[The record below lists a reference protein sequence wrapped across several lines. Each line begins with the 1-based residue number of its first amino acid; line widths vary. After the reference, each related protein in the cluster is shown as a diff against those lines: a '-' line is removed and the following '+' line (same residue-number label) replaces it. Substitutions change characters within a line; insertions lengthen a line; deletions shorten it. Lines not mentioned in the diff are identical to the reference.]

1 MTTNI
6 EPNRTVWKM
15 TPGLWGLLLLVS
27 VALGILFFDGLVA
40 AVKNWLKTEEYSHGI
55 LIPPIVL
62 FLIWQRKDQLE
73 QIPFRTSWIG
83 VGVVLLGL
91 VGLFVGELTQIF
103 GVINYSFVIVLMGAL
118 WSFMGGKAFKLIW
131 VPLVILFFSIPL
143 PNFLYHNLSSQLQL
157 ISSQLGVAFIRLFD
171 ISVYLEGNVIDL
183 GDYKLQ
189 VVDACSGLRYLFP
202 LMTLGFIAAYFF
214 KGALWKRAVIF
225 LSSIPIT
232 ILMNSL
238 RIGMIGI
245 TVEYWGV
252 AAAEG
257 LLHDFEGWAVFMA
270 CTAML
275 ILEMWALAHVGSG
288 RMPLRE
294 AFGLDFP
301 AETPEGAEVRPRKLS
316 PGIIVSGIVIV
327 ASLVGVNFLN
337 QRADIIPQRTDFSAF
352 PLQIDGWAGTRG
364 TIEQIYLDA
373 LDLTD
378 YVEADFVSDT
388 HGRVNFYVAYYESQ
402 KKGAGIHSPRNCLP
416 GGGWRIENLSQ
427 PTLDDVT
434 MSDAPLRVNRVLIKQ
449 GDYTQLVY
457 YWFKQRDRLMTNEYV
472 LRGYLLWDA
481 LTRSRTDGAL
491 IRLTTTVPL
500 GEDIRKAD
508 ERLTAFAK
516 VATEPLKTFVP
527 D

>member
-1 MTTNI
+1 MITNT
-6 EPNRTVWKM
+6 EAPPPTWKISLQ
-15 TPGLWGLLLLVS
+15 LWGLLLLVA
-27 VALGILFFDGLVA
+27 VVLGFLFYDGLVA
-40 AVKNWLKTEEYSHGI
+40 VVKNWLGSEEYSHGL

-62 FLIWQRKDQLE
+62 FLIWQRKDLIE
-73 QIPFRTSWIG
+73 RIPFQTSWTG
-83 VGVVLLGL
+83 VGVVVLGL
-91 VGLFVGELTQIF
+91 AGFFVGELTQIF
-103 GVINYSFVIVLMGAL
+103 IVINYAFVIVLMGVL
-118 WSFMGGKAFKLIW
+118 WSFMGWKAFKLIL
-131 VPLVILFFSIPL
+131 VPLIMLFFTIPL
-143 PNFLYHNLSSQLQL
+143 PNFLYNNLSSQLQL
-157 ISSQLGVAFIRLFD
+157 ISSEIGVWFIRLFD

-183 GDYKLQ
+183 GNYKLQ
-189 VVDACSGLRYLFP
+189 VVEACSGLRYLFP

-214 KGALWKRAVIF
+214 KGAFWKRAVIF

-238 RIGMIGI
+238 RIGMIGV

-257 LLHDFEGWAVFMA
+257 MLHDFEGWVVFMA
-270 CTAML
+270 CTAVL
-275 ILEMWALAHVGSG
+275 VLEMWVLAHVGSE

-294 AFGLDFP
+294 AFGLEFP
-301 AETPEGAEVRPRKLS
+301 AETPEGAEVRSRKPS
-316 PGIIVSGIVIV
+316 AGIIVSGIMIV
-327 ASLVGVNFLN
+327 ASLVGVNFLS

-352 PLQIDGWAGTRG
+352 PLKIDGWTGTRG

-373 LDLTD
+373 LNLTD
-378 YVEADFVSDT
+378 YVEADFVNDARE
-388 HGRVNFYVAYYESQ
+388 RVNFYVAYYESQ

-416 GGGWRIENLSQ
+416 GGGWRIEDLSQ
-427 PTLDDVT
+427 PTLEDVT
-434 MSDAPLRVNRVLIKQ
+434 VSDVPLRVNRVVIKQ

-491 IRLTTTVPL
+491 IRLTTVVPL
-500 GEDIRKAD
+500 GEDIQKAD

-516 VATEPLKTFVP
+516 VVTGPLEPFVP